1 MNLYIICCKEWN
13 NFIEDDKYKTLES
26 LREARGF
33 LNGIKGYETDVEFA
47 KRGDEALG
55 WKNGT
60 FVEVLYNYINFKLNG
75 LDKVK
80 IEGTNRRGKTTIAKE
95 KLYKVIL
102 SNIREIY
109 PNFNIGISTSD
120 HGNEKNR
127 WLDPY
132 RHWNFK
138 TNNSEF
144 NPLLTKK
151 R

>member
-1 MNLYIICCKEWN
+1 MKLY
-13 NFIEDDKYKTLES
+13 FDRLPDTKYKCNIFKKHVFS
-26 LREARGF
+26 LNHI
-33 LNGIKGYETDVEFA
+33 LNQNDIYIAEEDIVEIDS
-47 KRGDEALG
+47 KKHVILQCLDIILG
-55 WKNGT
+55 A
-60 FVEVLYNYINFKLNG
+60 INFKLNG

-127 WLDPY
+127 WLDSY

-138 TNNSEF
+138 ANNSEF